1 MMEMDGW
8 MDVKVMD
15 VEEKFEK
22 SGLES
27 RMKVDS

>member
-1 MMEMDGW
+1 MDMDW

-22 SGLES
+22 VTELES